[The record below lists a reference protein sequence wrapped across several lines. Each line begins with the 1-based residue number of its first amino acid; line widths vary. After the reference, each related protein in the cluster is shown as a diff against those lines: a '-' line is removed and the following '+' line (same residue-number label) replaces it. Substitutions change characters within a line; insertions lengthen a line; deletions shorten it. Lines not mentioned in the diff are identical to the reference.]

1 MLFFYFQLLL
11 MAAWLSISFYGV
23 LLYWCQR

>member
-1 MLFFYFQLLL
+1 